1 MGKFWIQF
9 TIREA
14 ISVVE
19 AFVAGSKLNPK
30 QKAAAEKLITAASE
44 FLATL

>member
-9 TIREA
+9 VIREA

-19 AFVAGSKLNPK
+19 AFVAGSKLNAA
-30 QKAAAEKLITAASE
+30 QKTAAEKLIADAGE

>member
-9 TIREA
+9 VIREA

-19 AFVAGSKLNPK
+19 AFVAGSKLNAA
-30 QKAAAEKLITAASE
+30 QKTAAENMITATQA
-44 FLATL
+44 FLGTL